1 MKVKLI
7 AGLVSLLALFGLS
20 SCLVVES
27 KVSLKKDGSG
37 TVTEHVYFG
46 EQLTQ
51 MMALGGQEGNPIE
64 DMLNVEKATARAKTM
79 GVGVSFVR
87 AEAVEK
93 DGKKGVK
100 SVFAFKDVNEL
111 RYDGPDALNDLA
123 AQAEQEVEKKE
134 VEQTFFYKDGVLT
147 LKNDNEDLGLNDMN
161 DVDPAQLQM
170 MKGMFAGMR
179 ITMELEIPGG
189 IKETDASFVEGN
201 TITLAD
207 MQMDKMLGN
216 AEALEKIGKAETSAE
231 AAEIFN
237 AIEGVQVEG
246 KTEVTVKL
254 K

>member
-7 AGLVSLLALFGLS
+7 AGLVSLLALFGLN

-46 EQLTQ
+46 AQLTQ

-64 DMLNVEKATARAKTM
+64 DMLNVEKATERASTM
-79 GVGVSFVR
+79 GQGVTFVR

-93 DGKKGVK
+93 NGKKGVK
-100 SVFAFKDVNEL
+100 SVFAFKDINEL
-111 RYDGPDALNDLA
+111 RYNGPDALDDLA

-134 VEQTFFYKDGVLT
+134 VKQTFFYEEGVLT
-147 LKNDNEDLGLNDMN
+147 LENDNEDLGLNDMEG
-161 DVDPAQLQM
+161 VDPAQLQM

-179 ITMELEIPGG
+179 ITMELELPGG
-189 IKETDASFVEGN
+189 IEQTDASFVEGN
-201 TITLAD
+201 KITLAD
-207 MQMDKMLGN
+207 MQVDKMLAN
-216 AEALEKIGKAETSAE
+216 AEALEKIGKAKTSEE
-231 AAEIFN
+231 AAKIFN
-237 AIEGVQVEG
+237 SIEGVQVEG
-246 KTEVTVKL
+246 KTKVTVKL